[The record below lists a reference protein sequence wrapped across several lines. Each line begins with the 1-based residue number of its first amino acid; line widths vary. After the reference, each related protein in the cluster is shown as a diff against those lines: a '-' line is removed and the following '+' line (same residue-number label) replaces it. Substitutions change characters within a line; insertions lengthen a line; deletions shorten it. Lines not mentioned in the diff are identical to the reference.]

1 MPHRQVAGHALL
13 HRGEDSESPRAGS
26 VAKPGAQA
34 SAATL
39 RARNSGQPDPHGRQE
54 TDTLPQG
61 GSPHHRQPPA
71 GPLNWHRLD
80 SVHVAIDDAR
90 RLAYVEVLADE
101 QQSTAIGFRSRPVAW
116 ITGKGFSLQQSDHGQ
131 GTRLRPK

>member
-1 MPHRQVAGHALL
+1 MPPRQVAGRSLL

-26 VAKPGAQA
+26 VARPGAQA
-34 SAATL
+34 SGATL
-39 RARNSGQPDPHGRQE
+39 RAQTSGQPDPHGRQE
-54 TDTLPQG
+54 ADKLPQG

-71 GPLNWHRLD
+71 GPITGFAYH
-80 SVHVAIDDAR
+80 SIHVAIDDTTRMAN
-90 RLAYVEVLADE
+90 VEVLADE